1 MGQVDNLP
9 ENSRVENA
17 QTAQDVLRT
26 LTEELESLQQNLIT
40 QLNQD
45 VNRLQTTKSRLEEEI
60 EELQAR
66 AQHLKSQQLDS
77 IFPSSNHSQ
86 QLATQELAQ
95 ALAVQ
100 LREYL
105 NQRLEEIAN
114 QANQEA
120 IDGTDSNRIGS
131 LAASR
136 EQQDNANRLIA
147 SLESSISLTF
157 QTLQQDLASYQSSLS
172 QQLSRMY
179 NLEQQGEA
187 ILEALVNR
195 LREQLRRESLVSQA
209 IDWEKV
215 PPEGSPERVF
225 PQSQQHPN
233 QLPAAQSSSTLP
245 VKPSPAATTPQP
257 ATVSKP
263 PSQVQVG
270 LVLAFLS
277 AVVLSLFNVALKIL
291 LRTSPEPRTILG
303 MFQLQGLIAPGFGNS
318 LLILFLRMV
327 VVMALMP
334 ILATLLYPPV
344 WQDVRRFVQS
354 KDRALMLKV
363 IGSGFFLFLSQVFIY
378 IAIGNIPTGIAITIF
393 FIYPIVTVLA
403 SWGLFGDRPTLTR
416 IGAMV
421 VIGSGGVLAL
431 PSGGAQGNM
440 GVGVSAAIAAGV
452 TFAGYVLLTQ
462 MGTKKLHPIP
472 FTLIAFASIFV
483 FCGLSL
489 MLPLPANMAVS
500 VTPGVQTGLLIGGAI
515 LGVFTLASYLLNN
528 FAIRL
533 AGAALAS
540 IIGTSGPALTALFG
554 LLLIGENLKTK
565 QWLGL
570 GLVTLGVLGMSL
582 ERMFAPKKAT

>member
-9 ENSRVENA
+9 ENPGVEDA
-17 QTAQDVLRT
+17 KTAQDLLSR
-26 LTEELESLQQNLIT
+26 LTQELESLQQNLMV
-40 QLNQD
+40 QMNQD
-45 VNRLQTTKSRLEEEI
+45 LKRLQTEKSRLEEEI

-77 IFPSSNHSQ
+77 IFLSSNHHQ

-95 ALAVQ
+95 ALALQ
-100 LREYL
+100 LREFL
-105 NQRLEEIAN
+105 NQRLEE
-114 QANQEA
+114 
-120 IDGTDSNRIGS
+120 
-131 LAASR
+131 LAAQAHQDAIAANDRSLNALNAAQ
-136 EQQDNANRLIA
+136 EQHQNAHRLLA
-147 SLESSISLTF
+147 SLESTLSLTF
-157 QTLQQDLASYQSSLS
+157 QTLQQDLGSYQSSLS

-195 LREQLRRESLVSQA
+195 LREQIRKESLVSQTV
-209 IDWEKV
+209 ELEEPRSESPSSRV
-215 PPEGSPERVF
+215 LPPTQR
-225 PQSQQHPN
+225 PN
-233 QLPAAQSSSTLP
+233 QLPASRSSPALP
-245 VKPSPAATTPQP
+245 VKPSPVASSPQP
-257 ATVSKP
+257 PSAPKP
-263 PSQVQVG
+263 TSQIQIG

-277 AVVLSLFNVALKIL
+277 AVVLSLFNVSLKIL

-303 MFQLQGLIAPGFGNS
+303 MFQLQGLISPGFGNS

-344 WQDVRRFVQS
+344 WQDVRRFIQS
-354 KDRALMLKV
+354 QDRALMAKV
-363 IGSGFFLFLSQVFIY
+363 VGSGFFLFLSQVFIY

-416 IGAMV
+416 VIAML
-421 VIGSGGVLAL
+421 VIGSGGILAL
-431 PSGGAQGNM
+431 PAGGVQGNF

-489 MLPLPANMAVS
+489 MLPLPPNMS
-500 VTPGVQTGLLIGGAI
+500 VVVDPTVRTGLLIGGAI
-515 LGVFTLASYLLNN
+515 LGVFTLVSYLLNN
-528 FAIRL
+528 FAIRF

-554 LLLIGENLKTK
+554 LLIIGETLKTQ